1 MKINT
6 FGVILSLALTASAA
20 APVFA
25 ADKETR
31 QMMADIRIL
40 QEQSQQ
46 LQNQIAALV
55 STLTESVKAVNA
67 RIDEQTN
74 ANRKSLADQKLVIDT
89 MASDLRVLREK
100 VDDNNVRVGS
110 LGQEIDAL
118 RQSVSAINVPKPFG
132 WEADSAAAGH
142 TTADPAAPAPA
153 GAAGVGASPKK
164 LLDGAMADYYAGQ
177 YDLAALGLESYVKT
191 FPQSTEAPEA
201 QLRVGN
207 SYLQLGKNDKAIDA
221 YDVAIRTYGKSNV
234 VPEAYAKKGLALMN
248 LKQYDKAREAL
259 EYVIKNYSADNPAA
273 IFAQQRLKEIPQ
285 AAPPKR

>member
-6 FGVILSLALTASAA
+6 FGILLSFALTAGLG
-20 APVFA
+20 APALA

-46 LQNQIAALV
+46 LQNQIAALIT
-55 STLTESVKAVNA
+55 TLSDSVKAVNA
-67 RIDEQTN
+67 RLDEQTN
-74 ANRKSLADQKLVIDT
+74 ASRKSLADQKLVIDT
-89 MASDLRVLREK
+89 MANDLRVLREK

-118 RQSVSAINVPKPFG
+118 RQSVSAINSPRPFG
-132 WEADSAAAGH
+132 LETDSATAG
-142 TTADPAAPAPA
+142 TTPDTPAAPS

-164 LLDGAMADYYAGQ
+164 LLDGAMADYYASQ

-191 FPQSTEAPEA
+191 FPQSTEAPDA
-201 QLRVGN
+201 QLHAGN
-207 SYLQLGKNDKAIDA
+207 SYLQAGKNDKAVEA
-221 YDVAIRTYGKSNV
+221 YDFAIRMYPKSSV
-234 VPEAYAKKGLALMN
+234 IPEAYAKKGLALMN

-259 EYVIKNYSADNPAA
+259 EYAIKNYPPDNPAV
-273 IFAQQRLKEIPQ
+273 IFAQQRLKEIPPTT
-285 AAPPKR
+285 APPKR